1 MCLCTTFGGSIPD
14 GLGEVWGKETHKHAN
29 RDFVYY
35 GETYNQVII
44 SDLLMFLNKSQ
55 PVPQM

>member
-1 MCLCTTFGGSIPD
+1 MQTEILCIM
-14 GLGEVWGKETHKHAN
+14 VKH
-29 RDFVYY
+29 
-35 GETYNQVII
+35 NQVII